1 MLGCRG
7 TIPVSGKHV
16 TKYGGNTSCLYMP
29 VNDEECVVFD
39 CGTGI
44 TSLNGIEFEEI
55 KKYHIFF
62 THFHWDHIIGLPIL
76 KNLQQQYRNTT
87 LYGEERKFFN
97 TP

>member
-1 MLGCRG
+1 M
-7 TIPVSGKHV
+7 VV
-16 TKYGGNTSCLYMP
+16 NTSCLYMP

-55 KKYHIFF
+55 KNITSFHS
-62 THFHWDHIIGLPIL
+62 FHWIILLDFLFL